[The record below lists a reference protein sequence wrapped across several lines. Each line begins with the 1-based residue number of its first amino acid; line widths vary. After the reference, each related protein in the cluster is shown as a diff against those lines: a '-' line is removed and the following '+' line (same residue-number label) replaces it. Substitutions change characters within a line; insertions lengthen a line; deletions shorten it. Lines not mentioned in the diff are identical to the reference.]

1 MEDSVDKPAAGAE
14 TPDIATISESMVRMR
29 MLTGRRII
37 TRLAMDQ
44 LGIPLELTH
53 ADVIKTVKWIA
64 KDGEVTVGAI
74 AEMMR
79 IDPSRSSRLVSEL
92 VERGMLRRA
101 ASQSDARRTVVELT
115 EKAGDY
121 FEAAERAKYDVIRAI
136 TADWSPEDI
145 ALFARLF
152 ERFITE
158 YENVARARGK

>member
-1 MEDSVDKPAAGAE
+1 MDESVDDPAAGPQAS
-14 TPDIATISESMVRMR
+14 DIAAISETMVRMR

-37 TRLAMDQ
+37 TRLALDQ
-44 LGIPLELTH
+44 LGIDLELTH

-74 AEMMR
+74 AETMR

-92 VERGMLRRA
+92 VEQGMLRRA
-101 ASQSDARRTVVELT
+101 VSQADARRSVVELT

-121 FEAAERAKYDVIRAI
+121 FRAAERAKYDVIRTI
-136 TADWSPEDI
+136 TSGWSKEDV

-158 YENVARARGK
+158 FEKVTRARGK